1 MRDQRHSAFGL
12 RLLALTLLALMA
24 SGSNVCAVA
33 SVPKPGH
40 EKKRDAKK
48 DVEALEE
55 QWRVAQL
62 AGDVVAMDKLLS
74 DDYIGIS
81 MTGQVN
87 TKAQQLERLRNRV
100 VMLKRLDL
108 GERKVKLVGTIAI
121 VTSLAEV
128 EGTNEGSPMTGTYR
142 YTRVYQYLTGRG
154 WKITSFEA
162 TRVPQNRNAAR
173 RSEDGTSAEQ
183 RPK

>member
-1 MRDQRHSAFGL
+1 MLPG
-12 RLLALTLLALMA
+12 LTLLAWLATESTMCLAA
-24 SGSNVCAVA
+24 SLPKA
-33 SVPKPGH
+33 SH
-40 EKKRDAKK
+40 EKKRDVKK
-48 DVEALEE
+48 DVELLEE

-62 AGDVVAMDKLLS
+62 AGDVGTMDKLLS

-87 TKAQQLERLRNRV
+87 TKAQQLERLRNRG

-108 GERKVKLVGTIAI
+108 GDRKVKLVGTIAI
-121 VTSLAEV
+121 VTSLANV
-128 EGTNEGSPMTGTYR
+128 EGTTEGSLMTGTYR

-162 TRVPQNRNAAR
+162 TRVPTNHNVS
-173 RSEDGTSAEQ
+173 RSAEDGPPVEQ
-183 RPK
+183 RPR